1 MENNEFNN
9 NSYKTSFGPK
19 PLRIRFDKID
29 VFIITYDGTII
40 KYNCNYNYSL

>member
-9 NSYKTSFGPK
+9 NSYETSFGPK
-19 PLRIRFDKID
+19 PLRIRFYKIE

-40 KYNCNYNYSL
+40 KCNYNYSYLL